1 MMLNILFV
9 QPAVADVSP
18 TEEPVLAEG
27 MIGKVTYILG
37 QADVVTPDGAVSPL
51 ALQMEIPQGSRVQ
64 VRERSR
70 VNLLMADGGIEK
82 LGPDTIFM
90 FDEYAYDPDNVRATE
105 IRKTLI
111 EGEVTSATG
120 KGGESAK
127 DRYRLNSPLAA
138 IAVLGTEYTVRAD
151 AGETWITVHSGKVSV
166 AKLGGSCLRSGLGAC
181 AGGEFLSETQRG
193 FALVV
198 RSGSPKPELAPVSAI
213 PVSRDATEAA
223 PADQESSTA
232 TTATANPQEAP
243 DTAGTAS
250 TGTGQVA
257 VTAPTGNTAAEPAA
271 TGKATTGNTAAV
283 TAPTTGSGGESKV
296 SPVGM
301 EPKATTQTPAVAT
314 AVLENKT
321 GSVSQTA
328 TATQSVSL
336 VAAATKAANSVVT
349 ETPIWVIATTAA
361 AKTAVRDERNP
372 LDNIFAATETA
383 PKETAPA
390 ISEPA
395 AGVVAAASAPATSV
409 EATAVATVTPTP
421 VSTTPAPVQ
430 ALADS
435 VVASSMT
442 ATTSDS
448 TRAVVTQEN
457 MPSIVSVPEK
467 PPVETL
473 AVVKTPD
480 RPTIAVVEP
489 VTPPVSGVA
498 VKQVDDPPSIVSV
511 PEKPPVGTLA
521 VVKTPDRPTIA
532 VVEPVTPPVSGVAV
546 EWVDDPPSIVSV
558 PEKPPVATLAEE
570 STAAVVAPPDSV
582 SLLASSSSNS
592 AVAVVSADKGG
603 TPSTLNNSSKTVVPS
618 RQRAAEPIPDMSRET
633 AAPVKPETDS
643 LKPVTAASVAAA
655 PTSETSLSSSRLV
668 LPTTAVVSSQTEA
681 SSARAVETKSA
692 ASVRWGK
699 YDPSTVVAGT
709 TSLGEQVDKDYQQL
723 AQRPSASTPDLAG
736 QQFAT
741 AILPEQRDVSFVL
754 GSYDAHIRDAGTGA
768 QTAAGIDN
776 AHLRVSPVRNAY
788 DTGFTL
794 VSPDYTG
801 KVSSTG
807 SFSNTTGVLGD
818 DGRNPQTRL
827 QGNVSVANGA
837 AAASYTFNHQIAPQ
851 LSADGT
857 LNWSGGAVS
866 PQPAS
871 VAP

>member
-9 QPAVADVSP
+9 QPAVADVSL

-82 LGPDTIFM
+82 LGPDTIFV

-213 PVSRDATEAA
+213 PLSRNATEAA

-232 TTATANPQEAP
+232 TTATANQQEAP
-243 DTAGTAS
+243 DTAG

-271 TGKATTGNTAAV
+271 AGKATTSNTAVV

-296 SPVGM
+296 SPVSM

-336 VAAATKAANSVVT
+336 VAAATKAANNVVT

-361 AKTAVRDERNP
+361 AKTAVHDERNP
-372 LDNIFAATETA
+372 LDNIFTATETA
-383 PKETAPA
+383 PKETAPV

-421 VSTTPAPVQ
+421 VSTTPAPVP
-430 ALADS
+430 ALANS
-435 VVASSMT
+435 VVASSIT
-442 ATTSDS
+442 ATIPDS
-448 TRAVVTQEN
+448 TRAAVIQEN

-511 PEKPPVGTLA
+511 PEKPPV
-521 VVKTPDRPTIA
+521 
-532 VVEPVTPPVSGVAV
+532 E
-546 EWVDDPPSIVSV
+546 
-558 PEKPPVATLAEE
+558 TLAEE
-570 STAAVVAPPDSV
+570 SIAAVVAPPESV

-618 RQRAAEPIPDMSRET
+618 RQRVAEPIPDMSRET
-633 AAPVKPETDS
+633 AAPVRPETDS

-655 PTSETSLSSSRLV
+655 PTSETSLSSSRLA

-681 SSARAVETKSA
+681 SSARTVETKSA
-692 ASVRWGK
+692 ASSVRWGK

-723 AQRPSASTPDLAG
+723 AQRPGASTPDLAG

-776 AHLRVSPVRNAY
+776 AHLRVSPVRNTY

-827 QGNVSVANGA
+827 QGIVSVANDA